1 VLDALDPDGQ
11 DAAACAVQ
19 GLPPSSDTDALPGAS
34 RDESQG
40 LVAPLINLSDPT
52 IAAPWV
58 GRIVSNERLDG
69 CFPRGRLDF
78 RR

>member
-1 VLDALDPDGQ
+1 LDALHPDGQ

-19 GLPPSSDTDALPGAS
+19 GLSPSSDTDALHEVS

-40 LVAPLINLSDPT
+40 LVAQSINLSDPT